1 MPHDDGQPGHAG
13 PELLEGC
20 SIVYFGN
27 DWFAE
32 NRTSSHHIAR
42 RLAARF
48 PLLYVESPGQ
58 RTPGTSARD
67 LKKIATKLRGA
78 TQLPRQLGPRLWHM
92 VMPQIPL
99 RRLPLVAT
107 ANRAAGAWLVRRALR
122 HLGFGKLISWFVAP
136 DAGALAGRLGED
148 LSVYYCTDNYSAFP
162 GVDAALLSRMDDD
175 LARRADQ
182 IFVSSPTLLAHK
194 QSLNPNAA
202 HSPHGVDAE
211 LFARAS
217 EPGTPVAPAAAALA
231 KPVIGFFGLIEA
243 WIDLEL
249 VEFLARAR
257 PEWSFL
263 MIGRVAVPATPLMSL
278 PNVHF
283 PGPQPYETLP
293 QWARAFDAA
302 IIPYR
307 QNQQVFNANPL
318 KLREYL
324 ATGKPIVAVP
334 SPEINKFAHCVRI
347 AGEPAR
353 FLEEIEAALSEAGD
367 GAKRTLRQ
375 QQVRTATW
383 DARVD
388 EILDTVERR
397 YRSKHGRPSV

>member
-1 MPHDDGQPGHAG
+1 MAYDDGRKGHAG
-13 PELLEGC
+13 TEGMQGC

-42 RLAARF
+42 RLAERF

-58 RTPGTSARD
+58 RAPGTNARD
-67 LKKIATKLRGA
+67 LKKIASKLQA
-78 TQLPRQLGPRLWHM
+78 AVQPPRQLGPRLWHM
-92 VMPQIPL
+92 VMPQIPF
-99 RRLPLVAT
+99 RRLPFVAA
-107 ANRAAGAWLVRRALR
+107 ANRAAGVFLVRRAMR
-122 HLGFGKLISWFVAP
+122 HLEFGPAISWFVAP

-162 GVDAALLSRMDDD
+162 GVDADLLSRMDDD

-194 QSLNPNAA
+194 QSLNPDVA
-202 HSPHGVDAE
+202 HSPHGVDTD
-211 LFARAS
+211 LFAKAS
-217 EPGTPVAPAAAALA
+217 ETGTPAAPAAAALP

-243 WIDLEL
+243 WIDLDL

-257 PEWSFL
+257 PNWTFL
-263 MIGRVAVPATPLMSL
+263 MIGRVAVPAPALMGL
-278 PNVHF
+278 ANVHF
-283 PGPQPYETLP
+283 PGPQPYESLAN
-293 QWARAFDAA
+293 WARAFDVA

-334 SPEINKFAHCVRI
+334 TPEIDKFAHCVRI

-353 FLEEIEAALSEAGD
+353 FLLEIEAALTEGD
-367 GAKRTLRQ
+367 DVEKRIIRQ

-383 DARVD
+383 DARVAD
-388 EILDTVERR
+388 ILATVERR
-397 YRSKHGRPSV
+397 HRAKHGMPPG